1 MAIISSLLSDAS
13 PPEARD
19 RLKCNCKEGISKTN
33 KFIQKVNRT
42 TYLTLRNEEI
52 IFIKYLITPN
62 HLLHTLIGEIWKS
75 SKKLSI
81 DKSVKEVSI
90 SSVLSASTSCW
101 ISLDCYKVRR
111 KKIEQKVINTC
122 NSRKN
127 IQTYTYY
134 TKTYVNIWIKA
145 STRNNCVQTQQNSKL
160 TKWWATPKLET
171 GYLLLHP
178 KQTSE

>member
-1 MAIISSLLSDAS
+1 MAYLKIRSSTSVRVAPILFNSKLREWMAIISSLLSDAS

-33 KFIQKVNRT
+33 KFIQKVSRT

-101 ISLDCYKVRR
+101 ISLDYDKVRR
-111 KKIEQKVINTC
+111 KLNRRLSTHVTAE
-122 NSRKN
+122 
-127 IQTYTYY
+127 
-134 TKTYVNIWIKA
+134 KTYKHTHI
-145 STRNNCVQTQQNSKL
+145 TQKH
-160 TKWWATPKLET
+160 T
-171 GYLLLHP
+171 
-178 KQTSE
+178 